1 MPGKTRA
8 ESYRK
13 KNRKSIEKNMKYLVA
28 TFNIET
34 SADLMQACQDLLA
47 DGAAEAGFESFEETE
62 TGMEAYVQK
71 DLFDKEALDAYIA
84 DFPIMDTQITYD
96 IQDAEDKDWNQE
108 WEEQGF
114 DPIFVG
120 DQVVIYDAKHPEL
133 YPDTSDRPDI
143 IEIGIEAKLAFG
155 TGNHETT
162 RMIIAQLL
170 KMPVKTKRI
179 LDCGTGTGIL
189 GLTASKLGAKDVVG
203 YDIDE
208 WSVENAKHNAVL
220 NGVDNM
226 EVLFGNSCVLNHVSG
241 VFDVVMAN
249 INRNILLEDMK
260 LFRSVMNMGGT
271 LILSGFY
278 EEDVPVL
285 LEKADELG
293 LHEITRQVDNNW
305 TCLVL
310 GE

>member
-1 MPGKTRA
+1 LNI
-8 ESYRK
+8 RK
-13 KNRKSIEKNMKYLVA
+13 HFLDMKYLVA
-28 TFNIET
+28 TFSIET
-34 SADLMQACQDLLA
+34 TADLMQASRDLLA

-62 TGMEAYVQK
+62 TGMEAYAQK
-71 DLFDKEALDAYIA
+71 DLFDKDALDAYIA
-84 DFPIMDTQITYD
+84 DFPIIDTHITYD
-96 IQDAEDKDWNQE
+96 IKDAEDKDWNQE

-114 DPIFVG
+114 APIYVG

-162 RMIIAQLL
+162 RMIISQLL
-170 KMPVKTKRI
+170 QMPIKTKRV

-189 GLTASKLGAKDVVG
+189 GLAAAKLGAKDVVG

-220 NGVDNM
+220 NGIDNM
-226 EVLFGNSCVLNHVSG
+226 EVLFGNSSVLNHVSG

-249 INRNILLEDMK
+249 INRNILLDDMK
-260 LFRSVMNMGGT
+260 LFRSVMNTGAT

-285 LEKADELG
+285 LEKAEELE
-293 LHEITRQVDNNW
+293 LHEITRQIDNNW

-310 GE
+310 GA

>member
-1 MPGKTRA
+1 
-8 ESYRK
+8 
-13 KNRKSIEKNMKYLVA
+13 MKYLVA

-34 SADLMQACQDLLA
+34 TADLLQSCQDLLA

-84 DFPIMDTQITYD
+84 DFPIIGTRITYD
-96 IQDAEDKDWNQE
+96 IKDAEDKDWNQE

-114 DPIFVG
+114 DPIFVN

-133 YPDTSDRPDI
+133 YPDTSNRPDI

-162 RMIIAQLL
+162 RMIISQLL
-170 KMPVKTKRI
+170 QMPVKTKRV

-189 GLTASKLGAKDVVG
+189 GLTASKLGAKDVVCC
-203 YDIDE
+203 DIDE
-208 WSVENAKHNAVL
+208 LSVENAKHNAVL
-220 NGVDNM
+220 NGVENM
-226 EVLFGNSCVLNHVSG
+226 EVLFGNCNVLTHVSG

-249 INRNILLEDMK
+249 INRNILLDDMR
-260 LFRSVMNMGGT
+260 LFRSVMNIGGT

-285 LEKADELG
+285 LEKAAELG
-293 LHEITRQVDNNW
+293 LHEVTRQVDNNW

-310 GE
+310 G